1 MQISIDIPIK
11 LKSTILTK
19 SILLSLGICI
29 YLRENNSQWGEY
41 MVESRMKISI
51 ITDISVLEFYGC
63 IRYIEDILI
72 DILIQ
77 NIDKQKN
84 WSKLMKI

>member
-1 MQISIDIPIK
+1 
-11 LKSTILTK
+11 
-19 SILLSLGICI
+19 
-29 YLRENNSQWGEY
+29 

-84 WSKLMKI
+84 